1 MNIDFFLP
9 TSFNDVG
16 AIVFWV
22 IIILLVIAAILLYL
36 YYRKASK
43 KVVKMQEDLSTKE
56 NTINQLKKSKD
67 DTLKELT
74 ELKEKVDQ
82 IIQREKK

>member
-1 MNIDFFLP
+1 MSIDSILP
-9 TSFNDVG
+9 TSLNDVG

-22 IIILLVIAAILLYL
+22 IIILLIIAALLLYL

-43 KVVKMQEDLSTKE
+43 KVAKMQEDLSTKE

>member
-1 MNIDFFLP
+1 MNIDSLLP
-9 TSFNDVG
+9 TSLSDVG

-22 IIILLVIAAILLYL
+22 IIILFVIAAVLLYL

-56 NTINQLKKSKD
+56 NIINQLKKSKD

-74 ELKEKVDQ
+74 DLKEKVDKM
-82 IIQREKK
+82 IQREKK